1 MGRGLRLRLGGRLGC
16 EALCSPPQSGAA
28 LPQTCPQEFSQAQC
42 PAPPFIPRV
51 RIRKSPGPSLS
62 GLCRAG
68 STLRVRVSLNCV
80 P

>member
-42 PAPPFIPRV
+42 PAPPFTPQGQDTQV
-51 RIRKSPGPSLS
+51 TWALALG
-62 GLCRAG
+62 
-68 STLRVRVSLNCV
+68 VV
-80 P
+80 